1 MIRSLL
7 FTLLCLP
14 ITLVAQTTVMDGF
27 LMPES
32 VVQDQ
37 QGNIYVTEIGERD
50 VDGDGKITK
59 IDPQGNRSALA
70 KGLYDP
76 KGLVLF
82 KDKLYVTDRDAVIE
96 VNINDGAYG
105 VFAGTMSFPKSPVF
119 LNDIDVDDQGNLYV
133 SDSGDFKS
141 TGFIFKIKPTG
152 EVSLVLEDQRDVV
165 KAPNGLLI
173 EGDKIFILDWGGEF
187 FKANLKTNKVK
198 KIAEG
203 FNGGDGIAKIGK
215 TIYLSSWL
223 EGKIYSVVQGKVSVI
238 QEGYEAAADIALSNN
253 KGQLLI
259 PDMKAGTLTIMDLQ

>member
-1 MIRSLL
+1 MIRSFL
-7 FTLLCLP
+7 FTLLSLP
-14 ITLVAQTTVMDGF
+14 ITLFAQTVMDGF

-37 QGNIYVTEIGERD
+37 QGNIYVSEIGERD

-59 IDPQGNRSALA
+59 IDSQGNRSALVE
-70 KGLYDP
+70 GLYDP

-152 EVSLVLEDQRDVV
+152 EISLVLEDQRDVV

-173 EGDKIFILDWGGEF
+173 EGDKLFILDWGGEF
-187 FKANLKTNKVK
+187 
-198 KIAEG
+198 
-203 FNGGDGIAKIGK
+203 
-215 TIYLSSWL
+215 
-223 EGKIYSVVQGKVSVI
+223 
-238 QEGYEAAADIALSNN
+238 
-253 KGQLLI
+253 
-259 PDMKAGTLTIMDLQ
+259 